1 MAHPRPHPPSPDGDL
16 RRVATDPDAFEAF
29 YRAHVEAVQRFVAR
43 RVDEPERAADLT
55 AEIFLAAVASATAY
69 RTGRGTPVAWLFG
82 VARNVVADD
91 RRRRARERRATGE
104 IVGRR
109 LLDDDDL
116 ARIEARLDAAAR
128 SRALY
133 AAVAALPENE
143 RAVLELVAVDDLPVA
158 QAAAALGI
166 RPVTARVRLHR
177 ARRTLRAQLA
187 PDDAPASA
195 PTLEVAP

>member
-1 MAHPRPHPPSPDGDL
+1 MAHRPSPPPGDL
-16 RRVATDPDAFEAF
+16 RRIAADPDAFEAF
-29 YRAHVEAVQRFVAR
+29 YREHVEAVQRFVAR
-43 RVDEPERAADLT
+43 RVDDRERAADLT
-55 AEIFLAAVASATAY
+55 AEIFLAAIASAGAY
-69 RTGRGTPVAWLFG
+69 RPGRGTPVAWLFG

-91 RRRRARERRATGE
+91 RRRRAREQRANGA

-109 LLDDDDL
+109 LLDDDDV
-116 ARIEARLDAAAR
+116 AGIEARLDAAAR
-128 SRALY
+128 ARALY
-133 AAVAALPENE
+133 AALDALPENE

-187 PDDAPASA
+187 PDDIPSPA

>member
-1 MAHPRPHPPSPDGDL
+1 MAHPRPHPPGDL
-16 RRVATDPDAFEAF
+16 RAIATDPDAFEAF
-29 YRAHVEAVQRFVAR
+29 YREHVEAVQRFVAR
-43 RVDEPERAADLT
+43 RVDDRERAADLT
-55 AEIFLAAVASATAY
+55 AEIFLVAIAAAGGY
-69 RTGRGTPVAWLFG
+69 RAGRGTPIAWLFG

-91 RRRRARERRATGE
+91 RRRRGRELRATGE

-116 ARIEARLDAAAR
+116 VRLEERLDAAAR

-133 AAVAALPENE
+133 AALDTLPEPE

-187 PDDAPASA
+187 PDDIPASA
-195 PTLEVAP
+195 PTLEIAP

>member
-1 MAHPRPHPPSPDGDL
+1 MAHPPPHHPGDL
-16 RRVATDPDAFEAF
+16 RRIATDPDAFEAF
-29 YRAHVEAVQRFVAR
+29 YREHVEAVQRFVAR
-43 RVDEPERAADLT
+43 RVDDRDRAADLT
-55 AEIFLAAVASATAY
+55 AEIFLAAIASAGAY
-69 RTGRGTPVAWLFG
+69 RPGRGTPVAWLFG

-91 RRRRARERRATGE
+91 RRCQAREHRAHGE

-133 AAVAALPENE
+133 AALATLPESE

-177 ARRTLRAQLA
+177 ARRSLRAQLA
-187 PDDAPASA
+187 PDDVPASA